1 MGNQSHR
8 ENKQTTWYHY
18 QWFGFTII
26 DTDILVVL
34 FSVGFLYGFGYPL
47 VLKSWFSCL
56 FGFLYGFGYPWILES
71 WFSFCLFNFLYGFG
85 YPSRLHTC
93 IALVFSMVLH
103 IAFATKVVSSWSH
116 ILVHFPVVFALGCL
130 WFSLMLPMAFAFTS
144 AFNCGDACPPWA
156 PACTEE
162 PSSWMMFSPPREHVF
177 QNKCPRADENTASN
191 SGDLCEL
198 QMVLSP
204 RREHHF
210 NVWMWTHRSQNDALA
225 CTRTHVVQYVCY
237 SKGFPHIATD
247 VS

>member
-1 MGNQSHR
+1 MVLATHGSWNLGCLIC
-8 ENKQTTWYHY
+8 
-18 QWFGFTII
+18 FG
-26 DTDILVVL
+26 V
-34 FSVGFLYGFGYPL
+34 
-47 VLKSWFSCL
+47 
-56 FGFLYGFGYPWILES
+56 
-71 WFSFCLFNFLYGFG
+71 LYGFG

-93 IALVFSMVLH
+93 IALVFSMVLQ
-103 IAFATKVVSSWSH
+103 IAFAIKVVSSCIH
-116 ILVHFPVVFALGCL
+116 IPVVFTLGCL
-130 WFSLMLPMAFAFTS
+130 WFSLVLLMAFAFTL
-144 AFNCGDACPPWA
+144 AFNCGVACPPWA

-177 QNKCPRADENTASN
+177 QNKCSRADENTVSN

-237 SKGFPHIATD
+237 SKGFPHIVTD
-247 VS
+247 ASLNSKGFPSLVRDFLL